1 MIKNANNIITYGDDA
16 SGDQDMKDQA
26 IGEAYAYRAFGYFQL
41 VQLYGKRY
49 VAGAANSAVDFH
61 LHAISLKIVIKI

>member
-26 IGEAYAYRAFGYFQL
+26 IGKAYAYRAFDIF
-41 VQLYGKRY
+41 
-49 VAGAANSAVDFH
+49 N
-61 LHAISLKIVIKI
+61 